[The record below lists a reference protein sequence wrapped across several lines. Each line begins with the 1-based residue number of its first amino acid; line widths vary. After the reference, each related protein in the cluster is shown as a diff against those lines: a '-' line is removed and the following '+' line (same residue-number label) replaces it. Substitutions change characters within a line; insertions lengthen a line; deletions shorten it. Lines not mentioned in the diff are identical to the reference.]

1 MFSPASSYKCKCK
14 SDSRAACGRRALVA
28 LTLALALLPDIV
40 WGAQDEHIVSITDA
54 RKPDTN
60 SDVVVLTLTNVERPA
75 AEDTKSSLPDET
87 GVQDARI
94 DTCRSENTVAL
105 SLIALPPVDSELL
118 PLFAAAS
125 RTGHH
130 MFDLSR
136 DLRARASS
144 DGVDLASFAQKKLLP
159 EFAAAY
165 RGLLKRVAI
174 MALPR
179 IEGAA
184 ALARATITGK
194 VSTYNPY
201 RDGREEGGPET
212 ASGELYDPAA
222 WTAAIKTDLRNRFGG
237 VRYGKLYQPA
247 YALVESGG
255 KRLIVKINDVGPL
268 RPGRVL
274 DLNERSMRHFD
285 PFLTR
290 GLINDAKIT
299 LLPGED
305 WTPGPVGTAYA
316 LDFDGAEQPALVAQS
331 GSIDPTPL
339 HADTEMNRWSAPRE
353 RARFPNL
360 GSDVLAEVRP
370 SEGG

>member
-1 MFSPASSYKCKCK
+1 
-14 SDSRAACGRRALVA
+14 
-28 LTLALALLPDIV
+28 
-40 WGAQDEHIVSITDA
+40 
-54 RKPDTN
+54 
-60 SDVVVLTLTNVERPA
+60 
-75 AEDTKSSLPDET
+75 
-87 GVQDARI
+87 
-94 DTCRSENTVAL
+94 
-105 SLIALPPVDSELL
+105 
-118 PLFAAAS
+118 
-125 RTGHH
+125 
-130 MFDLSR
+130 MFDLFG
-136 DLRARASS
+136 DLPARASV
-144 DGVDLASFAQKKLLP
+144 DGVDLVSFAQKKLLP
-159 EFAAAY
+159 EFATAY

-174 MALPR
+174 MGLPR

-290 GLINDAKIT
+290 GLISDAKVT

-305 WTPGPVGTAYA
+305 WTPGPVGSAYA
-316 LDFDGAEQPALVAQS
+316 LDFDGAARRAVVAQS
-331 GSIDPTPL
+331 GSIDPTAL
-339 HADTEMNRWSAPRE
+339 HTATEMNRWNAPRE

>member
-14 SDSRAACGRRALVA
+14 SDSRPARGRRALVA

-118 PLFAAAS
+118 PLFAAAP
-125 RTGHH
+125 RAGHH
-130 MFDLSR
+130 MFDLFG
-136 DLRARASS
+136 DLPARASS
-144 DGVDLASFAQKKLLP
+144 DGVDLVSFAQKKLLP
-159 EFAAAY
+159 EFATAY

-174 MALPR
+174 MGLPR

-247 YALVESGG
+247 FALVESGG

-268 RPGRVL
+268 Q
-274 DLNERSMRHFD
+274 
-285 PFLTR
+285 
-290 GLINDAKIT
+290 A
-299 LLPGED
+299 
-305 WTPGPVGTAYA
+305 GT
-316 LDFDGAEQPALVAQS
+316 
-331 GSIDPTPL
+331 
-339 HADTEMNRWSAPRE
+339 
-353 RARFPNL
+353 RAR
-360 GSDVLAEVRP
+360 
-370 SEGG
+370 SE

>member
-1 MFSPASSYKCKCK
+1 
-14 SDSRAACGRRALVA
+14 
-28 LTLALALLPDIV
+28 
-40 WGAQDEHIVSITDA
+40 
-54 RKPDTN
+54 
-60 SDVVVLTLTNVERPA
+60 
-75 AEDTKSSLPDET
+75 
-87 GVQDARI
+87 
-94 DTCRSENTVAL
+94 
-105 SLIALPPVDSELL
+105 
-118 PLFAAAS
+118 
-125 RTGHH
+125 
-130 MFDLSR
+130 MFDLFR

-144 DGVDLASFAQKKLLP
+144 DGVDLVSFAQKKLLP
-159 EFAAAY
+159 EFATAY

-174 MALPR
+174 MGLPR

-237 VRYGKLYQPA
+237 VRYGKLYQPTF
-247 YALVESGG
+247 ALVESGG

-285 PFLTR
+285 PLLTR
-290 GLINDAKIT
+290 GLINDARIT

-305 WTPGPVGTAYA
+305 WTPGPVGSAYA
-316 LDFDGAEQPALVAQS
+316 LDFDGAERRALVAQS

-339 HADTEMNRWSAPRE
+339 HTVMEMNRWNAPRE
-353 RARFPNL
+353 RAPFPNL
-360 GSDVLAEVRP
+360 GSDVLAQARP

>member
-1 MFSPASSYKCKCK
+1 
-14 SDSRAACGRRALVA
+14 
-28 LTLALALLPDIV
+28 
-40 WGAQDEHIVSITDA
+40 
-54 RKPDTN
+54 
-60 SDVVVLTLTNVERPA
+60 
-75 AEDTKSSLPDET
+75 
-87 GVQDARI
+87 
-94 DTCRSENTVAL
+94 
-105 SLIALPPVDSELL
+105 
-118 PLFAAAS
+118 
-125 RTGHH
+125 
-130 MFDLSR
+130 MFDLFG
-136 DLRARASS
+136 DLPARASS

-174 MALPR
+174 MGLPR

-237 VRYGKLYQPA
+237 VRYGKLYQPTF
-247 YALVESGG
+247 ALVESGG

-285 PFLTR
+285 PLLTR
-290 GLINDAKIT
+290 GLINDAKVT

-305 WTPGPVGTAYA
+305 WTPGPVGSAYA
-316 LDFDGAEQPALVAQS
+316 FDFDGAARRALVAQS
-331 GSIDPTPL
+331 GSIDPTAL
-339 HADTEMNRWSAPRE
+339 HTDTEMNRWNAPRE

-360 GSDVLAEVRP
+360 GSNVRAEVRP

>member
-1 MFSPASSYKCKCK
+1 
-14 SDSRAACGRRALVA
+14 LVA

-40 WGAQDEHIVSITDA
+40 WGAQDEHIVSTTDA
-54 RKPDTN
+54 RKPNTN

-75 AEDTKSSLPDET
+75 AEDTKSSLPDEA

-105 SLIALPPVDSELL
+105 SLIALPVDRELL
-118 PLFAAAS
+118 PLFAAA
-125 RTGHH
+125 RRAGHH
-130 MFDLSR
+130 MFDPFGNLP
-136 DLRARASS
+136 ARASV
-144 DGVDLASFAQKKLLP
+144 DGVDLVSFAQKKLLP
-159 EFAAAY
+159 EFATAY

-174 MALPR
+174 MGLPR

-237 VRYGKLYQPA
+237 VRYGKLYQPVF
-247 YALVESGG
+247 ALVESGG

-285 PFLTR
+285 PLLTR
-290 GLINDAKIT
+290 GLINDAKVT

-305 WTPGPVGTAYA
+305 WTPGPVGIAYA
-316 LDFDGAEQPALVAQS
+316 LDFDGAEPRALVAQS
-331 GSIDPTPL
+331 GSIDPTAL
-339 HADTEMNRWSAPRE
+339 HTDTEMNRWSAPRE

-370 SEGG
+370 SDGG

>member
-1 MFSPASSYKCKCK
+1 
-14 SDSRAACGRRALVA
+14 LVA

-54 RKPDTN
+54 RKPDTS

-75 AEDTKSSLPDET
+75 AEDTKSLLPDET

-105 SLIALPPVDSELL
+105 SLIALPPVDRI
-118 PLFAAAS
+118 FAAARRAGRHMS
-125 RTGHH
+125 DLFVDLPART
-130 MFDLSR
+130 SI
-136 DLRARASS
+136 
-144 DGVDLASFAQKKLLP
+144 DGVDLVSFAQKKLLP
-159 EFAAAY
+159 EFATVY

-174 MALPR
+174 MGLPR

-184 ALARATITGK
+184 ALARATISGK

-237 VRYGKLYQPA
+237 VRYGRLYQPVF
-247 YALVESGG
+247 ALVESGG

-285 PFLTR
+285 PLLTR
-290 GLINDAKIT
+290 GLIDDAKVT

-305 WTPGPVGTAYA
+305 WTPGPVGIAYA
-316 LDFDGAEQPALVAQS
+316 LDFDGAKQRALVGQS
-331 GSIDPTPL
+331 GSIDRTAL